1 MENLWRKFEK
11 GLSHLLEKQ
20 NSFCGTDFVQHGVQN
35 RRFILKQKI
44 MAICDT
50 EEGYAFRMAEYI
62 LEKVKL
68 PYTLHLFTAV
78 EELKK
83 FAGREEIEVLLIAEG
98 AWRLIREEFVRSQV
112 AQMFVLQE
120 GEGEEQE
127 ELCCINKYQS
137 PEKVVQKMLDV
148 IADGEGFKEY
158 PEASDT
164 AAKMIGI
171 YSPVKRCLQTS
182 FALTL
187 GQLLA
192 REHRTLYLNFEM
204 YSGLGELLQ
213 REYQTDMLDVM
224 YYFQSAREKLAL
236 RLPAMIQSAGGLDYI
251 PPMQYAL
258 GIREVPGEQWLALC
272 RDIAA
277 IGEYEYLI
285 LDLDDGIDGLF
296 DLLKNCRKIYTI
308 TRDDPFAMAK
318 LRQYEQMLQLGE
330 LEEITEKTV
339 KCRFPIFKQL
349 PQSLDMMTHGE
360 LAGYVKS
367 IIKEDIYE

>member
-1 MENLWRKFEK
+1 MK
-11 GLSHLLEKQ
+11 H
-20 NSFCGTDFVQHGVQN
+20 
-35 RRFILKQKI
+35 KI

-83 FAGREEIEVLLIAEG
+83 FAGREEIEILLIAEN
-98 AWRLIREEFVRSQV
+98 AWRMIREEFVRSQV

-120 GEGEEQE
+120 SEQAE
-127 ELCCINKYQS
+127 QDEICRIDKYQS

-148 IADGEGFKEY
+148 MADKGEWKDY
-158 PEASDT
+158 PQGTDT
-164 AAKMIGI
+164 EVKMIGI

-192 REHRTLYLNFEM
+192 KEHRTLYLNFEM
-204 YSGLGELLQ
+204 YSGLGELLR
-213 REYQTDMLDVM
+213 REYQTDILDLM
-224 YYFQSAREKLAL
+224 YYFQNAREKLAL

-272 RDIAA
+272 RDMAV

-296 DLLKNCRKIYTI
+296 DLLKNCQKIYTI

-318 LRQYEQMLQLGE
+318 LRQYEQMLQFGE

-339 KCRFPIFKQL
+339 KCRFPIFKHL
-349 PQSLDMMTHGE
+349 PESLEMMTHGE

-367 IIKEDIYE
+367 IIQEDIYG

>member
-1 MENLWRKFEK
+1 MKN
-11 GLSHLLEKQ
+11 
-20 NSFCGTDFVQHGVQN
+20 
-35 RRFILKQKI
+35 KI

-62 LEKVKL
+62 LEKLKL

-78 EELKK
+78 EELEK
-83 FAGREEIEVLLIAEG
+83 FAGREAIEILLIAEN
-98 AWRLIREEFVRSQV
+98 AWRMIREEFVRSQV
-112 AQMFVLQE
+112 TQMFVLQE
-120 GEGEEQE
+120 SGQAAQDDV
-127 ELCCINKYQS
+127 CRIDKYQS
-137 PEKVVQKMLDV
+137 PEKVVQIMLDV
-148 IADGEGFKEY
+148 IAAGGGWKEY
-158 PEASDT
+158 PEATDT
-164 AAKMIGI
+164 TVKMIGI

-192 REHRTLYLNFEM
+192 KERRTLYLNFEM
-204 YSGLGELLQ
+204 YSGLGELL
-213 REYQTDMLDVM
+213 RRDYQTDMLDVM

-236 RLPAMIQSAGGLDYI
+236 RLPTIIQNAGGLDYI

-258 GIREVPGEQWLALC
+258 GIKEVPGEQWLALC

-277 IGEYEYLI
+277 IGEYEYMI

-296 DLLKNCRKIYTI
+296 DLLKNCQKIYTI

-318 LRQYEQMLQLGE
+318 LRQYEQMLQVGE

-339 KCRFPIFKQL
+339 KCRFPIFQQL
-349 PQSLDMMTHGE
+349 PGSLDMMTHGE

-367 IIKEDIYE
+367 IIKEDIYG

>member
-1 MENLWRKFEK
+1 MK
-11 GLSHLLEKQ
+11 H
-20 NSFCGTDFVQHGVQN
+20 
-35 RRFILKQKI
+35 KI

-62 LEKVKL
+62 LEKVRL

-78 EELKK
+78 DELEK
-83 FAGREEIEVLLIAEG
+83 FAEREEIAILLIAES
-98 AWRLIREEFVRSQV
+98 AWRMIREKFVRSQV
-112 AQMFVLQE
+112 AQMFVLLENGQTAVE
-120 GEGEEQE
+120 DEI
-127 ELCCINKYQS
+127 CRIDKYQS
-137 PEKVVQKMLDV
+137 PEKVVQIMLGM
-148 IADGEGFKEY
+148 IADGGGWKDY
-158 PEASDT
+158 PEETDT
-164 AAKMIGI
+164 TVKTIGI

-192 REHRTLYLNFEM
+192 KEHRTLYLNFEM
-204 YSGLGELLQ
+204 YSGLGELL
-213 REYQTDMLDVM
+213 RRDYQTDMLDVM

-236 RLPAMIQSAGGLDYI
+236 RLPAIIQNAGGLDYI

-258 GIREVPGEQWLALC
+258 GIKEVPGEQWLALC

-277 IGEYEYLI
+277 IGEYEYMI

-296 DLLKNCRKIYTI
+296 DLLKSCQKIYTI

-318 LRQYEQMLQLGE
+318 LRQYEQMLRSGE

-339 KCRFPIFKQL
+339 KCRFPVFQQL
-349 PQSLDMMTHGE
+349 PGSLDMMTHGE

-367 IIKEDIYE
+367 IIKEDIYG

>member
-1 MENLWRKFEK
+1 MR
-11 GLSHLLEKQ
+11 H
-20 NSFCGTDFVQHGVQN
+20 
-35 RRFILKQKI
+35 KI

-78 EELKK
+78 DELKK
-83 FAGREEIEVLLIAEG
+83 FAGREEIEILLIAES
-98 AWRLIREEFVRSQV
+98 AWRMIREEFVRSQV

-120 GEGEEQE
+120 SGQTAAEDEI
-127 ELCCINKYQS
+127 CRIDKYQS
-137 PEKVVQKMLDV
+137 PEKVVQVMLGA
-148 IADGEGFKEY
+148 IADGGGWKEY
-158 PEASDT
+158 PEVTDIAVKT
-164 AAKMIGI
+164 IGI

-192 REHRTLYLNFEM
+192 KEHRTLYLNFEM
-204 YSGLGELLQ
+204 YSGLGELL
-213 REYQTDMLDVM
+213 RRDYQTDMLDVM

-236 RLPAMIQSAGGLDYI
+236 RLPTIIQNAGGLDYI

-258 GIREVPGEQWLALC
+258 GIKEVPGEQWLALC

-277 IGEYEYLI
+277 IGEYEYMI

-296 DLLKNCRKIYTI
+296 DLLKSCQKIYTI

-318 LRQYEQMLQLGE
+318 LRQYERMLQSGE

-339 KCRFPIFKQL
+339 KCRFPVFQQL
-349 PQSLDMMTHGE
+349 PGSLDMMTHGE

-367 IIKEDIYE
+367 IIKEDIYG

>member
-1 MENLWRKFEK
+1 MKHK
-11 GLSHLLEKQ
+11 
-20 NSFCGTDFVQHGVQN
+20 V
-35 RRFILKQKI
+35 

-78 EELKK
+78 EELEK
-83 FAGREEIEVLLIAEG
+83 FAGREEIEILLIAES
-98 AWRLIREEFVRSQV
+98 AWRMIREEFVRSQV

-120 GEGEEQE
+120 SEQAE
-127 ELCCINKYQS
+127 QDEVCRIDKYQS

-148 IADGEGFKEY
+148 MADGDGFAEY
-158 PEASDT
+158 SEATDT
-164 AAKMIGI
+164 TAKMIGI

-192 REHRTLYLNFEM
+192 KEHRTLYLNFEM
-204 YSGLGELLQ
+204 YSGLGELLR
-213 REYQTDMLDVM
+213 REYQADILDLV
-224 YYFQSAREKLAL
+224 YYFQNAREKLAL

-258 GIREVPGEQWLALC
+258 GIREVPGDQWLSLC
-272 RDIAA
+272 RDIAE

-285 LDLDDGIDGLF
+285 LDLDDGIGGLF
-296 DLLKNCRKIYTI
+296 DLLRNCQKIYTI

-318 LRQYEQMLQLGE
+318 LRQYEQMLQFE
-330 LEEITEKTV
+330 QLEEITEKTV
-339 KCRFPIFKQL
+339 KCRFPVFKHL
-349 PQSLDMMTHGE
+349 PESLEMMTHGE

-367 IIKEDIYE
+367 IIQEDIYG

>member
-1 MENLWRKFEK
+1 MK
-11 GLSHLLEKQ
+11 H
-20 NSFCGTDFVQHGVQN
+20 
-35 RRFILKQKI
+35 KI

-83 FAGREEIEVLLIAEG
+83 FAGREEIEILLIAEN
-98 AWRLIREEFVRSQV
+98 AWRMIREEFVRSQV

-120 GEGEEQE
+120 SEQAE
-127 ELCCINKYQS
+127 QDEICRIDKYQS

-148 IADGEGFKEY
+148 MADKGEWKDY
-158 PEASDT
+158 PQATDT
-164 AAKMIGI
+164 EVKMIGI

-192 REHRTLYLNFEM
+192 KEHRTLYLNFEM
-204 YSGLGELLQ
+204 YSGLGELLR
-213 REYQTDMLDVM
+213 REYQTDILDLM
-224 YYFQSAREKLAL
+224 YYFQNAREKLAL

-272 RDIAA
+272 RDMAV

-296 DLLKNCRKIYTI
+296 DLLKNCQKIYTI

-318 LRQYEQMLQLGE
+318 LRQYEQMLQFGE
-330 LEEITEKTV
+330 LEEITGKTV
-339 KCRFPIFKQL
+339 KCRFPIFKHL
-349 PQSLDMMTHGE
+349 PESLEMMTHGE

-367 IIKEDIYE
+367 IIQEDIYG

>member
-1 MENLWRKFEK
+1 MK
-11 GLSHLLEKQ
+11 H
-20 NSFCGTDFVQHGVQN
+20 
-35 RRFILKQKI
+35 KI

-83 FAGREEIEVLLIAEG
+83 FAGREEIEILLIAET
-98 AWRLIREEFVRSQV
+98 AWRIIREEFVRSQV

-120 GEGEEQE
+120 SEQAE
-127 ELCCINKYQS
+127 QDEICRIDKYQS
-137 PEKVVQKMLDV
+137 PEKVVQKMLAV
-148 IADGEGFKEY
+148 MADRGDWKEC
-158 PEASDT
+158 PQATDT
-164 AAKMIGI
+164 EVKMIGI

-192 REHRTLYLNFEM
+192 KEHRTLYLNFEM
-204 YSGLGELLQ
+204 YSGLGELLR
-213 REYQTDMLDVM
+213 REYQTDILDLM
-224 YYFQSAREKLAL
+224 YYFQNAREKLAL
-236 RLPAMIQSAGGLDYI
+236 RLPTMIQSAGGLDYI
-251 PPMQYAL
+251 PPMQYAM

-272 RDIAA
+272 RDMAV

-296 DLLKNCRKIYTI
+296 DLLKNCQKIYTI

-318 LRQYEQMLQLGE
+318 LRQYEQMLQFGE

-339 KCRFPIFKQL
+339 KCRFPVFKHL
-349 PQSLDMMTHGE
+349 PENLEMMTHGE

-367 IIKEDIYE
+367 IIQEDIYG

>member
-1 MENLWRKFEK
+1 MR
-11 GLSHLLEKQ
+11 H
-20 NSFCGTDFVQHGVQN
+20 
-35 RRFILKQKI
+35 KI

-83 FAGREEIEVLLIAEG
+83 FAGREEIEILLIAEN
-98 AWRLIREEFVRSQV
+98 AWRMIREEFVRSQV

-120 GEGEEQE
+120 SEQAE
-127 ELCCINKYQS
+127 QDEICRIDKYQS
-137 PEKVVQKMLDV
+137 PEKVVQKILDV
-148 IADGEGFKEY
+148 MADKGEWKDY
-158 PEASDT
+158 PQATDT
-164 AAKMIGI
+164 EVKMIGI

-192 REHRTLYLNFEM
+192 KEHRTLYLNFEM
-204 YSGLGELLQ
+204 YSGLGELLR
-213 REYQTDMLDVM
+213 REYQTDILDLM
-224 YYFQSAREKLAL
+224 YYFQNAREKLAL

-272 RDIAA
+272 RDMVV

-296 DLLKNCRKIYTI
+296 DLLKNCQKIYTI

-318 LRQYEQMLQLGE
+318 LRQYEQMLQFGE

-339 KCRFPIFKQL
+339 KCRFPIFKHL
-349 PQSLDMMTHGE
+349 PESLEMMTHGE

-367 IIKEDIYE
+367 IIQEDIYG

>member
-1 MENLWRKFEK
+1 MK
-11 GLSHLLEKQ
+11 H
-20 NSFCGTDFVQHGVQN
+20 
-35 RRFILKQKI
+35 KI

-83 FAGREEIEVLLIAEG
+83 FAGREEIEILLIAEN
-98 AWRLIREEFVRSQV
+98 AWRMIREEFVRSQV

-120 GEGEEQE
+120 SEQAE
-127 ELCCINKYQS
+127 QDEICRIDKYQS
-137 PEKVVQKMLDV
+137 PEKVVQKMLDAM
-148 IADGEGFKEY
+148 ADKGDWKEY
-158 PEASDT
+158 PQATDT
-164 AAKMIGI
+164 EVKMIGI

-192 REHRTLYLNFEM
+192 KEHRTLYLNFEM
-204 YSGLGELLQ
+204 YSGLGELLR
-213 REYQTDMLDVM
+213 REYQTDILDLM
-224 YYFQSAREKLAL
+224 YYFQNAREKLAL

-272 RDIAA
+272 RDMAV

-296 DLLKNCRKIYTI
+296 DLLKNCQKIYTI

-318 LRQYEQMLQLGE
+318 LRQYEQMLQFGE

-339 KCRFPIFKQL
+339 KCRFPIFKHL
-349 PQSLDMMTHGE
+349 PESLEMMTHGE

-367 IIKEDIYE
+367 IIQEDIYG

>member
-1 MENLWRKFEK
+1 M
-11 GLSHLLEKQ
+11 
-20 NSFCGTDFVQHGVQN
+20 
-35 RRFILKQKI
+35 
-44 MAICDT
+44 
-50 EEGYAFRMAEYI
+50 
-62 LEKVKL
+62 
-68 PYTLHLFTAV
+68 
-78 EELKK
+78 
-83 FAGREEIEVLLIAEG
+83 
-98 AWRLIREEFVRSQV
+98 IREEFVRSQV

-120 GEGEEQE
+120 SEQAE
-127 ELCCINKYQS
+127 QDEICRIDKYQS

-148 IADGEGFKEY
+148 MADKGEWKDY
-158 PEASDT
+158 PQATDT
-164 AAKMIGI
+164 EVKMIGI

-192 REHRTLYLNFEM
+192 KEHRTLYLNFEM
-204 YSGLGELLQ
+204 YSGLGELLR
-213 REYQTDMLDVM
+213 REYQTDILDLM
-224 YYFQSAREKLAL
+224 YYFQNAREKLAL

-258 GIREVPGEQWLALC
+258 GIREVPGEQWLARC
-272 RDIAA
+272 RDMAV

-296 DLLKNCRKIYTI
+296 DLLKNCQKIYTI

-318 LRQYEQMLQLGE
+318 LRQYEQMLQFGE

-339 KCRFPIFKQL
+339 KCRFPIFKHL
-349 PQSLDMMTHGE
+349 PESLEMMTHGE

-367 IIKEDIYE
+367 IIQEDIYG

>member
-1 MENLWRKFEK
+1 MT
-11 GLSHLLEKQ
+11 H
-20 NSFCGTDFVQHGVQN
+20 
-35 RRFILKQKI
+35 KI

-78 EELKK
+78 EELEK
-83 FAGREEIEVLLIAEG
+83 FVGREEIEVLLIAEN
-98 AWRLIREEFVRSQV
+98 AWRMIREEFVRSQV

-120 GEGEEQE
+120 SEQDRQDGI
-127 ELCCINKYQS
+127 CCINKYQS

-148 IADGEGFKEY
+148 IADGNGWKEY
-158 PEASDT
+158 PEATDT
-164 AAKMIGI
+164 AVKMIGI

-192 REHRTLYLNFEM
+192 KEHRTLYLNFEM
-204 YSGLGELLQ
+204 YSGLGELL
-213 REYQTDMLDVM
+213 RRDYQSDMLDVM

-236 RLPAMIQSAGGLDYI
+236 RLPTIIQNAGGLDYI

-272 RDIAA
+272 RDMAA
-277 IGEYEYLI
+277 IGEYEYMI

-296 DLLKNCRKIYTI
+296 DLLKSCQKIYTI

-318 LRQYEQMLQLGE
+318 LRQYEQMLQSGE

-339 KCRFPIFKQL
+339 KCRFPVFQRL
-349 PQSLDMMTHGE
+349 PESLDMMTHGE
-360 LAGYVKS
+360 LARYVKS
-367 IIKEDIYE
+367 IIKEDIYG

>member
-1 MENLWRKFEK
+1 MK
-11 GLSHLLEKQ
+11 H
-20 NSFCGTDFVQHGVQN
+20 
-35 RRFILKQKI
+35 KI

-83 FAGREEIEVLLIAEG
+83 FAGQEEIEILLIAEN
-98 AWRLIREEFVRSQV
+98 AWRMIREEFVRSQV

-120 GEGEEQE
+120 SEQAE
-127 ELCCINKYQS
+127 QDEICRIDKYQS
-137 PEKVVQKMLDV
+137 PEQVVQKMMAV
-148 IADGEGFKEY
+148 MAEGEGFTEY
-158 PEASDT
+158 PEATDT
-164 AAKMIGI
+164 EVKMIGI

-192 REHRTLYLNFEM
+192 KEHRTLYLNFEM

-213 REYQTDMLDVM
+213 KEYQTDILDLM
-224 YYFQSAREKLAL
+224 YYFQNAREKLAF
-236 RLPAMIQSAGGLDYI
+236 RLPAIVQSAGGLDYI

-272 RDIAA
+272 RDMAA

-296 DLLKNCRKIYTI
+296 DLLKSCRKIYTI

-318 LRQYEQMLQLGE
+318 LRQYEQMLEFGE
-330 LEEITEKTV
+330 LGEITEKTV
-339 KCRFPIFKQL
+339 KCRFPIFKRL
-349 PQSLDMMTHGE
+349 PESLEMMTHGE

-367 IIKEDIYE
+367 IIQEDIYG